1 MLGAPEYEITGVI
14 REVLPA
20 VRYGRGKTKQQFIL
34 LTDTPSPQILPIEVR
49 EGTTEQLREIPLHAK
64 VRVRFALEGQMWHP
78 PQGAPRP
85 IVRLVAVGIYR
96 LPD

>member
-1 MLGAPEYEITGVI
+1 MSGAPEYEVTGVI
-14 REVLPA
+14 REILPA
-20 VRYGRGKTKQQFIL
+20 VLYGRGRTKQQFIL
-34 LTDTPSPQILPIEVR
+34 LTDTPSPQVLPIEVR
-49 EGTTEQLREIPLHAK
+49 EDSIEQLRQIPLHAR
-64 VRVRFALEGQMWHP
+64 VRVRFALEGQLWHP